1 MYENNIKLQYVEYI
15 ERFINIVWKKKET
28 ITKIK
33 EENIDEYKQYA

>member
-28 ITKIK
+28 ITNIK